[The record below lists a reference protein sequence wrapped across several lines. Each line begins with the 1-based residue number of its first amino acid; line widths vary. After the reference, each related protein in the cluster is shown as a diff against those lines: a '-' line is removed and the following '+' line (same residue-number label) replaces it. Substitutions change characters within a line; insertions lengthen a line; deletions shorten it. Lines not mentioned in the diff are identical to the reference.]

1 MESIN
6 LKVGISGSIEDIFIA
21 LTTDQ
26 GLSSWWTSTTT
37 GAGDV
42 GSIIQF
48 RFDSAVVE
56 FEVVELVK
64 NSLVRWRH
72 FGDMPEEWS
81 GTEVSFTLDEQEN
94 QVMLLFKHANWQ
106 NAPGFMAHC
115 SMKWAVF
122 MLSLKQAIETG
133 KGSPYPDD
141 IQIDHN

>member
-1 MESIN
+1 MVDIIH
-6 LKVGISGSIEDIFIA
+6 KVGILGEVDEVYQA

-37 GAGDV
+37 GSGDV
-42 GSIIQF
+42 GSIIKF
-48 RFDSAVVE
+48 RFDSVVVE
-56 FEVVELVK
+56 FEVVELQQ

-81 GTEVSFTLDEQEN
+81 GTEVSFTLDVKEN
-94 QVMLLFKHANWQ
+94 QVMLLFKHSNWQ
-106 NAPGFMAHC
+106 DSPGFMAHC

-122 MLSLKQAIETG
+122 LLSLKQAIETG
-133 KGSPYPDD
+133 KGRPYPDD